1 MLLKIIKVFI
11 TAICILLTVT
21 IALRMP
27 DTLFAYIDEKSLSNT
42 EKHEIEQAELDYVTE
57 MTLFEK
63 MSLKN
68 HTSKISLINGT
79 KNNKSNIINIFFDFS
94 SIVCSCNLLIENI
107 NCVPYLRSDNKNSF
121 IVWTIDYITDYIK
134 IHADIDDETGVV
146 ISYSFD
152 ATYCDGDTFLYEYE
166 TGHMFEDKWQGYP
179 YVTSYMLAKYYGNY
193 LIDTILS
200 DYDKFYEEN
209 SYFNWPD
216 DEDTAIEILSDTDK
230 DAYGEGDGEAQVE
243 YISSALLILFNRN
256 EAPIRVRTD
265 IGHISFNC

>member
-27 DTLFAYIDEKSLSNT
+27 DTLFAYIDEKSLSNI
-42 EKHEIEQAELDYVTE
+42 EKHEIEQAKLDYVTE

-79 KNNKSNIINIFFDFS
+79 KNNKSSVINIFLDFS
-94 SIVCSCNLLIENI
+94 CSVCSCNLIIENI
-107 NCVPYLRSDNKNSF
+107 NCVPYLWSDDKNSF

-152 ATYCDGDTFLYEYE
+152 AIYCNGDTFLSEDEEGHELQYE
-166 TGHMFEDKWQGYP
+166 WQGYP
-179 YVTSYMLAKYYGNY
+179 YGPAYKLSKYYADY
-193 LIDTILS
+193 LINTILS
-200 DYDKFYEEN
+200 DYDKFHEEL
-209 SYFNWPD
+209 SYFNWPE
-216 DEDTAIEILSDTDK
+216 DEDSAIGIYSDTDS
-230 DAYGEGDGEAQVE
+230 DAYGDGETEVD
-243 YISSALLILFNRN
+243 YISSILLILFNRH